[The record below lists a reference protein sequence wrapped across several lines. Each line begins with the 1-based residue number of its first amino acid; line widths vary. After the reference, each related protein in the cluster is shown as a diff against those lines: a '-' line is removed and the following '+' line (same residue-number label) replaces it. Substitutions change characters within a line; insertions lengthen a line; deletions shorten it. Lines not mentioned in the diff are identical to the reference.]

1 MSLRDILDKAGDMF
15 MPKELAPFASFL
27 APMLVGPIGGFSGL
41 GMGLGMGLGQLAS
54 AKMHSGKLDP
64 FNALAVLGAGMTP
77 EARAVRMRGRIDPSK
92 GTLGQKLSG
101 SISDYLSG
109 TKFNES
115 GLGSGIIRGLDPT
128 RSMFK
133 STSGFNPLEGEAGY
147 QRGFKTNYFESPT
160 ISEEM
165 YNLQDAN
172 RLGEASRVYPQTDEV
187 FETILEKD
195 MALRYGD
202 RAYAPEP
209 TARVGDEDMPEF
221 LGETG
226 IDADKGNLTSKE
238 YAEFLKSED
247 KQTFLDSLPRRDTG
261 SQTFLGD
268 AVEGIS
274 GALMPGFTDADNKFN
289 FTKALTTVATATTL
303 TQMMPMAEELKKQ
316 KELDRAEEAK
326 IWKEWFN
333 GYKRVSGRDYIDSP
347 YPDPTLME
355 KYKQYMASGGRVGY
369 NLGGIADT
377 IEVAPGM
384 PEGMQIDGRDGIFI
398 SQGVREKADDV
409 PAMLSKNE
417 FVLTADAMKGFDKMT
432 GGSGDPRAAAKK
444 MYEMMDQM
452 EAIA

>member
-1 MSLRDILDKAGDMF
+1 SIRDATNWCGIRRIMSLRDILDKAGDMF

-77 EARAVRMRGRIDPSK
+77 EARAVRMRGRIDPSQ
-92 GTLGQKLSG
+92 GTLGQRLSG
-101 SISDYLSG
+101 NISDYLSN

-128 RSMFK
+128 RSMFQR
-133 STSGFNPLEGEAGY
+133 TSGFYPLEGEAGY
-147 QRGFKTNYFESPT
+147 QRGFDYNYLESPT
-160 ISEEM
+160 MSEAS
-165 YNLQDAN
+165 YGLQDAELSGKEY
-172 RLGEASRVYPQTDEV
+172 RFGPESLTPLGEETFT
-187 FETILEKD
+187 FEDMLEKD

-274 GALMPGFTDADNKFN
+274 GALMPGFTDADGFN
-289 FTKALTTVATATTL
+289 FTKALTTVGTATTL

-316 KELDRAEEAK
+316 KELDRAE
-326 IWKEWFN
+326 
-333 GYKRVSGRDYIDSP
+333 
-347 YPDPTLME
+347 
-355 KYKQYMASGGRVGY
+355 
-369 NLGGIADT
+369 
-377 IEVAPGM
+377 
-384 PEGMQIDGRDGIFI
+384 
-398 SQGVREKADDV
+398 
-409 PAMLSKNE
+409 
-417 FVLTADAMKGFDKMT
+417 
-432 GGSGDPRAAAKK
+432 
-444 MYEMMDQM
+444 
-452 EAIA
+452 